1 MYKVS
6 QEVIQL
12 FNSGKKQTVDIQV
25 KPISGE
31 SFTLSSSD
39 ITNGGF
45 SVDRYSATG
54 DKIEIGSVVSAEC
67 DITLE
72 NKDGRFDNVVFEG
85 AELVIKIGIKDWDD
99 STADMHYVPLGVFI
113 VDAPPRALNTIS
125 ITSLDRMAH
134 FDRTV
139 SDADLAELFYNA
151 PTIAELLIR
160 LCNKCAVSLATT
172 PSTLLNSDYIVTE
185 KPTDENLTY
194 RQILKWICEI
204 TGTCGYMDWDGKL
217 RLEWYNNQSDI
228 TITPSIRYSSDI
240 AENDIT
246 LSGIEVDVTD
256 NEIYKTSPFTD
267 DYAIAISDNSLIS
280 NGEPVA
286 SGLSQRVG
294 LTYRP
299 FSAKIK
305 SAPYLYPMDV
315 VAFQTKVPDGDTID
329 TESDAVLTTEDGVK
343 LTTEDYSESKSVTT
357 ILTNVNYTLNGATDI
372 SAKGE
377 TQARGGYA
385 AQGSLTSQQKLII
398 KKQQKQLDK
407 TAYDLST
414 QEKATD
420 YLNNAAAMSLGL
432 FHTEVTDDTGA
443 ITYYWHDAKT
453 LEESQYIC
461 MRNAAGSFT
470 TYSGWNNG
478 SPVWGSGTDK
488 YGNALFSLLDTI
500 GIQAEWIRAESIT
513 TDKMSIGQPERG
525 TNLVLDSSF
534 EANALYYDVTLN
546 KLGEAV
552 DYEHNEYWNFA
563 KCGLG
568 DNYDPIPFAGV
579 DGHSGEAPR
588 EGAGFDNGKA
598 HIDTFIGRKSE
609 LSAVSDNA
617 FGYSTRSPFPINVT
631 THCLSFYYRIKTHKT
646 GTISSSATAT
656 GQILVK
662 LQWLNEQKQVL
673 STSICPVTYTDSNNT
688 LWQRVHTT
696 ITPPNS
702 TAYCN
707 LLIAAH
713 CDSITSTDDSSAY
726 FDLDGILFEEG
737 VTLNNWTCAPSEVSH
752 NGVLISSKGLN
763 VSDGKIKVTDIGK
776 RDVLYTDGNQ
786 ILQHNGGVTVEKY
799 NPTPDEKTGKNDVAL
814 RMSLNPIQFSDSGQR
829 GSVLGATFESY
840 DDNGSV
846 TKLGYMGIDSPYE
859 CDSQGTYEPHPE
871 DDKHRPLTFQSL
883 NGFVFGDGVVS
894 GNPIM
899 TVPTI
904 LQTGADMN
912 YITTPGYYHIENN
925 VVANS
930 IANLPELVNGTKY
943 STAGII
949 KVEQIGHT
957 GWVVQTYYPQVE
969 NTGRVFMRSASLDDT
984 SYSWGRWYQFCGGEI
999 ANPFVTAD
1007 TVMADLGT
1015 FNTVT
1020 VDEWCHVNDGIM
1032 VMSKDDKEDALLV
1045 DGNGAVRGNLQVI
1058 GTCTATAW
1066 ETLSDRDKK
1075 KDIRSV
1081 DEINAIAKINQLHFY
1096 TYSMKGNDT
1105 HIPLGIMAD
1114 EAPNEILGA
1123 DRKSINLY
1131 SYISLCAKA
1140 VQELS
1145 DEVANLKREIEKL
1158 KGDDKNG

>member
-12 FNSGKKQTVDIQV
+12 FNSGKRQTVDIQV

-45 SVDRYSATG
+45 SVDRYSVTG
-54 DKIEIGSVVSAEC
+54 DKIEIGSVVSAES

-160 LCNKCAVSLATT
+160 LCNKCAVSLSTT

-228 TITPSIRYSSDI
+228 TITPSIRYSSDV

-256 NEIYKTSPFTD
+256 NEVYQTSPFTD

-377 TQARGGYA
+377 TQASGGYA

-398 KKQQKQLDK
+398 KKQQKQIDK

-432 FHTEVTDDTGA
+432 FHTEVTDGTGA

-478 SPVWGSGTDK
+478 SPIWGSGTDK

-534 EANALYYDVTLN
+534 EANALYYDATLN
-546 KLGEAV
+546 ESGEAV
-552 DYEHNEYWNFA
+552 DYEHNAYWNFA

-568 DNYDPIPFAGV
+568 DNYDPAPFAGV

-598 HIDTFIGRKSE
+598 HIDTFLGKKSE
-609 LSAVSDNA
+609 LSAVSDSA

-631 THCLSFYYRIKTHKT
+631 THCLSFYYRIRTHKT

-662 LQWLNEQKQVL
+662 LQWLNEQKQAL
-673 STSICPVTYTDSNNT
+673 STSVYPVTYTDSNNT

-713 CDSITSTDDSSAY
+713 CDSITSTDDSIAY

-737 VTLNNWTCAPSEVSH
+737 LTLNNWTCAPSEVSR
-752 NGVLISSKGLN
+752 NGVLIDSKGLN
-763 VSDGKIKVTDIGK
+763 VSDGKIKVTDSGK

-799 NPTPDEKTGKNDVAL
+799 NPTPDEETGKKDVAL
-814 RMSLNPIQFSDSGQR
+814 RVSLNPVQFSDSGQR
-829 GSVLGATFESY
+829 GSVLGATFESF
-840 DDNGSV
+840 DENGSV
-846 TKLGYMGIDSPYE
+846 TNLGYIGINSPADNSSGGYNA
-859 CDSQGTYEPHPE
+859 HP
-871 DDKHRPLTFQSL
+871 DADKYRPITFEAP
-883 NGFVFGDGVVS
+883 NGFVFGDGKTK

-899 TVPTI
+899 TAPTI
-904 LQTGADMN
+904 LTYGENADEL
-912 YITTPGYYHIENN
+912 TVPGYYHIENN
-925 VVANS
+925 VIAGS
-930 IANLPELVNGTKY
+930 ISNLPSLNDGTKY
-943 STAGII
+943 NTAGII
-949 KVEQIGHT
+949 RVEEIGHT
-957 GWVVQTYYPQVE
+957 EWLVQTYFPQIT
-969 NTGRVFMRSASLDDT
+969 NTGRVFMRSASYDSGVYT
-984 SYSWGRWYQFCGGEI
+984 WGIWHQFCAGEDEAPI
-999 ANPFVTAD
+999 INAKQITAD
-1007 TVMADLGT
+1007 G
-1015 FNTVT
+1015 
-1020 VDEWCHVNDGIM
+1020 GYI
-1032 VMSKDDKEDALLV
+1032 S
-1045 DGNGAVRGNLQVI
+1045 GNLI
-1058 GTCTATAW
+1058 IGGTCTAAAW
-1066 ETLSDRDKK
+1066 QTTSDRDKK

>member
-6 QEVIQL
+6 QEVIKL
-12 FNSGKKQTVDIQV
+12 FNSGKKQVVDIQV

-31 SFTLSSSD
+31 PLTLSSSD

-45 SVDRYSATG
+45 SVDRYSVTG

-67 DITLE
+67 DIALD

-85 AELVIKIGIKDWDD
+85 AEIVVKIGIKDWDD

-151 PTIAELLIR
+151 PTIAELLVR
-160 LCNKCAVSLATT
+160 LCNICAVSLSTT

-228 TITPSIRYSSDI
+228 TITPSIRYSSDV

-246 LSGIEVDVTD
+246 LSGIEVVVTD
-256 NEIYKTSPFTD
+256 NEVYKTSPFTD

-280 NGEPVA
+280 NGESVA

-315 VAFQTKVPDGDTID
+315 VAFQVKVPDGDTID

-385 AQGSLTSQQKLII
+385 AQGSLTSQQKLIV
-398 KKQQKQLDK
+398 KKQQKQIDK

-461 MRNAAGSFT
+461 MRNATGSFT

-478 SPVWGSGTDK
+478 SPVWNSGTDK

-534 EANALYYDVTLN
+534 EANALYYDVTFN
-546 KLGEAV
+546 DAGEAV
-552 DYEHNEYWNFA
+552 DYEHNAYWNFA

-598 HIDTFIGRKSE
+598 HIDTFLGKKSE
-609 LSAVSDNA
+609 LSVVSDSA

-713 CDSITSTDDSSAY
+713 CDSITSTDDSIAY
-726 FDLDGILFEEG
+726 FDLDGILLEEG
-737 VTLNNWTCAPSEVSH
+737 LTLNNWTCAPSEVSR
-752 NGVLISSKGLN
+752 NGVLIDSKGLN
-763 VSDGKIKVTDIGK
+763 VSDGKIKVTDSGK

-799 NPTPDEKTGKNDVAL
+799 NPTPDEETGKKDVAL
-814 RMSLNPIQFSDSGQR
+814 RMSFNPIQFSDSGQR
-829 GSVLGATFESY
+829 GSVLGATFESF
-840 DDNGSV
+840 DENGSV
-846 TKLGYMGIDSPYE
+846 TNLGYIGINSPADNSSGGYNA
-859 CDSQGTYEPHPE
+859 HP
-871 DDKHRPLTFQSL
+871 DADKYRPITFEAP
-883 NGFVFGDGVVS
+883 NGFVFGDGKTK

-899 TVPTI
+899 TAPTI
-904 LQTGADMN
+904 LTYGENADEL
-912 YITTPGYYHIENN
+912 TVPGYYHIENN
-925 VVANS
+925 VIAGS
-930 IANLPELVNGTKY
+930 ISNLPSLNDGTKY
-943 STAGII
+943 NTAGII
-949 KVEQIGHT
+949 RVEEIGHT
-957 GWVVQTYYPQVE
+957 GWLVQTYFPQIT
-969 NTGRVFMRSASLDDT
+969 NTGRVFMRSASYDSGVYT
-984 SYSWGRWYQFCGGEI
+984 WGIWHQFCAGEDEAPI
-999 ANPFVTAD
+999 INAKQITAD
-1007 TVMADLGT
+1007 G
-1015 FNTVT
+1015 
-1020 VDEWCHVNDGIM
+1020 GYI
-1032 VMSKDDKEDALLV
+1032 S
-1045 DGNGAVRGNLQVI
+1045 GNLI
-1058 GTCTATAW
+1058 IGGTCTAAAW
-1066 ETLSDRDKK
+1066 QTTSDRDKK
-1075 KDIRSV
+1075 RDIRSV
-1081 DEINAIAKINQLHFY
+1081 DEISAIAKINQLHFY
-1096 TYSMKGNDT
+1096 TYSMKDSDT
-1105 HIPLGIMAD
+1105 RIPLGIMAD

-1131 SYISLCAKA
+1131 SYITLCAKA

>member
-6 QEVIQL
+6 QEVIKL

-45 SVDRYSATG
+45 SVDRYSVTG

-85 AELVIKIGIKDWDD
+85 AELTVKIGIKDWDD
-99 STADMHYVPLGVFI
+99 STADMYYVPLGVFV

-134 FDRTV
+134 FDRIV

-160 LCNKCAVSLATT
+160 LCDKCAISLATT
-172 PSTLLNSDYIVTE
+172 PNTLLNSDYVVTE
-185 KPTDENLTY
+185 KPTDEDLTY
-194 RQILKWICEI
+194 RQILKWICET
-204 TGTCGYMDWDGKL
+204 TGTCGYADWDGKL

-228 TITPSIRYSSDI
+228 VITPSIRYSSDV

-246 LSGIEVDVTD
+246 LSGIEIDVSD
-256 NEIYKTSPFTD
+256 SEVYRTSPFTD
-267 DYAIAISDNSLIS
+267 DYAVAITDNSLIS

-286 SGLSQRVG
+286 SGLSSRVG

-315 VAFQTKVPDGDTID
+315 VSFQTKVPNGDTID
-329 TESDAVLTTEDGVK
+329 TESGAVLMTEDGVK
-343 LTTEDYSESKSVTT
+343 LTTEDYSEGKSIIT
-357 ILTNVNYTLNGATDI
+357 ILTNVNYTLNGATNI

-377 TQARGGYA
+377 TQASSGYA
-385 AQGSLTSQQKLII
+385 SQGSLTSQQKQIV
-398 KKQQKQLDK
+398 KQQQKQIDK
-407 TAYDLST
+407 TVYDLSA

-432 FHTEVTDDTGA
+432 FHSEVTDDTGA

-453 LEESQYIC
+453 LEDSQYIC

-478 SPVWGSGTDK
+478 SPVWSSGTDK
-488 YGNALFSLLDTI
+488 YGNALFSLLDAI

-546 KLGEAV
+546 DSGEIV
-552 DYEHNEYWNFA
+552 DYEHNEYWNFV

-568 DNYDPIPFAGV
+568 NTYDPVPFAGT

-588 EGAGFDNGKA
+588 EGAGFDKGKA

-609 LSAVSDNA
+609 LSAVNGSA
-617 FGYSTRSPFPINVT
+617 FGYSTRNPFPINVT
-631 THCLSFYYRIKTHKT
+631 MHCLSFYYRIKTQKT
-646 GTISSSATAT
+646 GITPSSATAT

-662 LQWLNEQKQVL
+662 LQWLNEQKQEL
-673 STSICPVTYTDSNNT
+673 STSLHSVSFTDSNNT
-688 LWQRVHTT
+688 LWQRVHTA
-696 ITPPNS
+696 ITPPNN

-707 LLIAAH
+707 LLISAH
-713 CDSITSTDDSSAY
+713 CNSITSTDDGFAY

-737 VTLNNWTCAPSEVSH
+737 LTLNNWTCAPSEVSQ
-752 NGVLISSKGLN
+752 NGVLIDSKGLN
-763 VSDGKIKVTDIGK
+763 LSDGKIKVTDSGK

-799 NPTPDEKTGKNDVAL
+799 NPTPDEETGKNDVAL

-829 GSVLGATFESY
+829 GSVLGTTFESF
-840 DDNGSV
+840 DENGNV
-846 TKLGYMGIDSPYE
+846 TNLGYIGVNS
-859 CDSQGTYEPHPE
+859 PE
-871 DDKHRPLTFQSL
+871 DKSSGGYNAHPDADKHRPITFEAT
-883 NGFVFGDGVVS
+883 NGFVFGDGKTK

-899 TVPTI
+899 TAPTI
-904 LQTGADMN
+904 LTHGENAN
-912 YITTPGYYHIENN
+912 ELTVPGYYHIENN
-925 VVANS
+925 VIADS
-930 IANLPELVNGTKY
+930 ISNLPSLNDGTKY

-949 KVEQIGHT
+949 RVEEIGHT
-957 GWVVQTYYPQVE
+957 KWLVQTYFPQIA
-969 NTGRVFMRSASLDDT
+969 NTGRVFMRSASYDGGVYT
-984 SYSWGRWYQFCGGEI
+984 WGIWHQFCAGEDEAPIINANQITAEGGYI
-999 ANPFVTAD
+999 SG
-1007 TVMADLGT
+1007 DLIIG
-1015 FNTVT
+1015 
-1020 VDEWCHVNDGIM
+1020 
-1032 VMSKDDKEDALLV
+1032 
-1045 DGNGAVRGNLQVI
+1045 
-1058 GTCTATAW
+1058 GTCMAAAW
-1066 ETLSDRDKK
+1066 QTTSDRDKK
-1075 KDIRSV
+1075 RDIRSV
-1081 DEINAIAKINQLHFY
+1081 DDISAVDKVRQLHFY
-1096 TYSMKGNDT
+1096 TYSMRDNDT

-1114 EAPNEILGA
+1114 EAPNEILGT
-1123 DRKSINLY
+1123 DGKSINLY

-1145 DEVANLKREIEKL
+1145 DEVASLKREIEKL

>member
-6 QEVIQL
+6 QEVIKL
-12 FNSGKKQTVDIQV
+12 FNSGKKQVVDIQV

-31 SFTLSSSD
+31 PLTLSSSD

-45 SVDRYSATG
+45 SVDRYSVTG

-67 DITLE
+67 DIALD

-85 AELVIKIGIKDWDD
+85 AELVVKIGIKDWDD

-151 PTIAELLIR
+151 PTIAELLVR
-160 LCNKCAVSLATT
+160 LCNKCAVSLSTT

-228 TITPSIRYSSDI
+228 TITPSIRYSSDV

-256 NEIYKTSPFTD
+256 NEAYKTSPFTD

-280 NGEPVA
+280 NGESVA

-398 KKQQKQLDK
+398 KKQQKQIDK
-407 TAYDLST
+407 TVYDLSA

-443 ITYYWHDAKT
+443 ITYYWHDAST

-478 SPVWGSGTDK
+478 SPVWSSGTDK

-673 STSICPVTYTDSNNT
+673 STSLYPVSFTDSNNT

-713 CDSITSTDDSSAY
+713 CDSITSTDDSIAY
-726 FDLDGILFEEG
+726 FDLDGILLEEG
-737 VTLNNWTCAPSEVSH
+737 LTLNNWTCAPSEVSR
-752 NGVLISSKGLN
+752 NGVLIDSKGLN
-763 VSDGKIKVTDIGK
+763 VSDGKIKVTDSGK

-799 NPTPDEKTGKNDVAL
+799 NPTPDEETGKKDVAL
-814 RMSLNPIQFSDSGQR
+814 RMSFNPIQFSDSGQR
-829 GSVLGATFESY
+829 GSVLGATFESF
-840 DDNGSV
+840 DENGSV
-846 TKLGYMGIDSPYE
+846 TNLGYIGINSPADNSSGGYNA
-859 CDSQGTYEPHPE
+859 HP
-871 DDKHRPLTFQSL
+871 DADKYRPITFEAP
-883 NGFVFGDGVVS
+883 NGFVFGDGKTK

-899 TVPTI
+899 TAPTI
-904 LQTGADMN
+904 LTYGENADEL
-912 YITTPGYYHIENN
+912 TVPGYYHIENN
-925 VVANS
+925 VIAGS
-930 IANLPELVNGTKY
+930 ISNLPSLNDGTKY
-943 STAGII
+943 NTAGII
-949 KVEQIGHT
+949 RVEEIGHT
-957 GWVVQTYYPQVE
+957 GWLVQTYFPQIT
-969 NTGRVFMRSASLDDT
+969 NTGRVFMRSASYDSGVYT
-984 SYSWGRWYQFCGGEI
+984 WGIWHQFCAGEDEAPI
-999 ANPFVTAD
+999 INAKQITAD
-1007 TVMADLGT
+1007 G
-1015 FNTVT
+1015 
-1020 VDEWCHVNDGIM
+1020 GYI
-1032 VMSKDDKEDALLV
+1032 S
-1045 DGNGAVRGNLQVI
+1045 GNLI
-1058 GTCTATAW
+1058 IGGTCTAAAW
-1066 ETLSDRDKK
+1066 QTTSDRDKK
-1075 KDIRSV
+1075 RDIRSV
-1081 DEINAIAKINQLHFY
+1081 DEISAIAKINQLHFY
-1096 TYSMKGNDT
+1096 TYSMKDSDT
-1105 HIPLGIMAD
+1105 RIPLGIMAD

-1131 SYISLCAKA
+1131 SYITLCAKA

>member
-85 AELVIKIGIKDWDD
+85 AELVVKIGIKDWDD

-125 ITSLDRMAH
+125 ITSLDRMAR
-134 FDRTV
+134 FDRTI

-151 PTIAELLIR
+151 PTIAELLVR
-160 LCNKCAVSLATT
+160 LCNICAVSLSTT

-228 TITPSIRYSSDI
+228 TITPSIRYSSDV

-256 NEIYKTSPFTD
+256 NEVYQTSPFTD

-280 NGEPVA
+280 NGESVA

-534 EANALYYDVTLN
+534 EANALYYDVTFN
-546 KLGEAV
+546 ESGEAV
-552 DYEHNEYWNFA
+552 DYEHNAYWNFA
-563 KCGLG
+563 TCGLG
-568 DNYDPIPFAGV
+568 DNYDPAPFAGV

-598 HIDTFIGRKSE
+598 HIDTFLGKKSE
-609 LSAVSDNA
+609 LSAVSDSA

-673 STSICPVTYTDSNNT
+673 STSLFPVTYTDSNNT

-713 CDSITSTDDSSAY
+713 CDSITSTDDSIAY

-737 VTLNNWTCAPSEVSH
+737 LTLNNWTCAPSEVSH

-799 NPTPDEKTGKNDVAL
+799 NPTPDEETGKKDVAL
-814 RMSLNPIQFSDSGQR
+814 RMSFNPIQFSDSGQS
-829 GSVLGATFESY
+829 GSVLGATFESF
-840 DDNGSV
+840 DENGSV
-846 TKLGYMGIDSPYE
+846 TNLGYIGINSPTDNSSGGYNA
-859 CDSQGTYEPHPE
+859 HP
-871 DDKHRPLTFQSL
+871 DADKYRPITFESP
-883 NGFVFGDGVVS
+883 NGFVFGDGRTK

-899 TVPTI
+899 TAPTI
-904 LQTGADMN
+904 LTYGENADEL
-912 YITTPGYYHIENN
+912 IVPGYYHIENN
-925 VVANS
+925 VIAGS
-930 IANLPELVNGTKY
+930 ISNLPSLNDGTKY
-943 STAGII
+943 NTAGII
-949 KVEQIGHT
+949 RVEEIGHT
-957 GWVVQTYYPQVE
+957 KWLVQTYFPQIA
-969 NTGRVFMRSASLDDT
+969 NTGRVFMRSASYDGSSRVYT
-984 SYSWGRWYQFCGGEI
+984 WGKWHQFCAGEDEAPIINAKQILADGGYI
-999 ANPFVTAD
+999 
-1007 TVMADLGT
+1007 
-1015 FNTVT
+1015 
-1020 VDEWCHVNDGIM
+1020 
-1032 VMSKDDKEDALLV
+1032 S
-1045 DGNGAVRGNLQVI
+1045 GNLI
-1058 GTCTATAW
+1058 IGGTCMAAAW
-1066 ETLSDRDKK
+1066 ETTSDRSKK

-1081 DEINAIAKINQLHFY
+1081 DDVIAVDKINQLNFY
-1096 TYSMKGNDT
+1096 SYSMKGNNT
-1105 HIPLGIMAD
+1105 PIPLGIMAD

-1123 DRKSINLY
+1123 DGKSINLY

-1145 DEVANLKREIEKL
+1145 DEIASLKREIEKL
-1158 KGDDKNG
+1158 KAKGDDKNG

>member
-6 QEVIQL
+6 QEVIKL

-45 SVDRYSATG
+45 SVDRYSVTG

-85 AELVIKIGIKDWDD
+85 AELTVKIGIKDWDD
-99 STADMHYVPLGVFI
+99 STADMYYVPLGVFV

-134 FDRTV
+134 FDRIV

-160 LCNKCAVSLATT
+160 LCDKCAISLATT
-172 PSTLLNSDYIVTE
+172 PNTLLNSDYVVTE
-185 KPTDENLTY
+185 KPTDEDLTY

-204 TGTCGYMDWDGKL
+204 TGTCGYADWDGKL

-228 TITPSIRYSSDI
+228 VITPSIRYSSDV

-246 LSGIEVDVTD
+246 LSGIEIDVSD
-256 NEIYKTSPFTD
+256 SEVYRTSPFTD
-267 DYAIAISDNSLIS
+267 DYAVAITDNSLIS

-286 SGLSQRVG
+286 SGLSSRVG

-315 VAFQTKVPDGDTID
+315 VSFQTKVPNGDTID
-329 TESDAVLTTEDGVK
+329 TESGAVLMTEDGVK
-343 LTTEDYSESKSVTT
+343 LTTEDYSEGKSIIT
-357 ILTNVNYTLNGATDI
+357 ILTNVNYTLNGATNI

-377 TQARGGYA
+377 TQASSGYA
-385 AQGSLTSQQKLII
+385 SQGSLTSQQKQIV
-398 KKQQKQLDK
+398 KQQQKQIDK
-407 TAYDLST
+407 TVYDLSA

-432 FHTEVTDDTGA
+432 FHSEVTDDTGA
-443 ITYYWHDAKT
+443 VTYYWHDAKT
-453 LEESQYIC
+453 LEDSQYIC

-478 SPVWGSGTDK
+478 SPVWSSGTDK

-500 GIQAEWIRAESIT
+500 GIQAEWIKTESIT

-546 KLGEAV
+546 DSGEIV
-552 DYEHNEYWNFA
+552 DYEHNEYWNFV

-568 DNYDPIPFAGV
+568 NTYDPVPFAGT

-609 LSAVSDNA
+609 LSAVSTSA

-631 THCLSFYYRIKTHKT
+631 THCLSFYYRIKTQKT
-646 GTISSSATAT
+646 GITPSSATAT
-656 GQILVK
+656 GRILVK
-662 LQWLNEQKQVL
+662 LQWLNEQKQEL
-673 STSICPVTYTDSNNT
+673 STSLYPISFTDSNNT

-696 ITPPNS
+696 ITPPDN

-726 FDLDGILFEEG
+726 FDLDGILLEEG
-737 VTLNNWTCAPSEVSH
+737 LTLNNWTCAPSEVSQ
-752 NGVLISSKGLN
+752 NGVLIDSKGLN
-763 VSDGKIKVTDIGK
+763 VSEGKIKVTDSGK

-799 NPTPDEKTGKNDVAL
+799 NPTPDEETGKNDVAL

-829 GSVLGATFESY
+829 GSVLGATFESF
-840 DDNGSV
+840 DENGSV
-846 TKLGYMGIDSPYE
+846 TNLGYIGINSPA
-859 CDSQGTYEPHPE
+859 DNSSGGFNAHP
-871 DDKHRPLTFQSL
+871 DADKYRPITFEAP
-883 NGFVFGDGVVS
+883 NGFVFGDGS
-894 GNPIM
+894 TKGNPIM
-899 TVPTI
+899 TAPTI
-904 LQTGADMN
+904 LTNGEDVN
-912 YITTPGYYHIENN
+912 ELIVPGYYHIENN
-925 VVANS
+925 VIADS
-930 IANLPELVNGTKY
+930 ISNLPSLNDGTKY

-949 KVEQIGHT
+949 RVEEIGHT
-957 GWVVQTYYPQVE
+957 KWLVQTYFPQIA
-969 NTGRVFMRSASLDDT
+969 NTGRVFMRSASYDGGVYT
-984 SYSWGRWYQFCGGEI
+984 WGIWHQFCAGEDEAPI
-999 ANPFVTAD
+999 INANQITAD
-1007 TVMADLGT
+1007 G
-1015 FNTVT
+1015 
-1020 VDEWCHVNDGIM
+1020 GYI
-1032 VMSKDDKEDALLV
+1032 S
-1045 DGNGAVRGNLQVI
+1045 GNLI
-1058 GTCTATAW
+1058 IGGTCTAAAW
-1066 ETLSDRDKK
+1066 QTTSDRDKK
-1075 KDIRSV
+1075 EDIRSA
-1081 DEINAIAKINQLHFY
+1081 DEISAVAKINRLHFY
-1096 TYSMKGNDT
+1096 TYSMKDSDT

-1123 DRKSINLY
+1123 DGKSINLY

>member
-113 VDAPPRALNTIS
+113 VDAPPRALNTVS

-151 PTIAELLIR
+151 PTIAELLVR

-228 TITPSIRYSSDI
+228 TITPSIRYSSDV

-256 NEIYKTSPFTD
+256 SEVYKTSPFTD

-385 AQGSLTSQQKLII
+385 AQGSLTSQQKLIV
-398 KKQQKQLDK
+398 KKQQKQIDK

-461 MRNAAGSFT
+461 MRNASGSFT

-478 SPVWGSGTDK
+478 SPVWDSGTDK

-534 EANALYYDVTLN
+534 EANALYYDATFN
-546 KLGEAV
+546 ESGEAV
-552 DYEHNEYWNFA
+552 DYEHNAYWNFA

-568 DNYDPIPFAGV
+568 DNYDPAPFAGV

-598 HIDTFIGRKSE
+598 HIDTFLGRKSE
-609 LSAVSDNA
+609 LSAVSDSA

-673 STSICPVTYTDSNNT
+673 STSLFPVTYTDSNNT

-713 CDSITSTDDSSAY
+713 CGSITSTDDSSAY
-726 FDLDGILFEEG
+726 FDLDGILLEEG
-737 VTLNNWTCAPSEVSH
+737 LTLNNWTCAPSEVSR
-752 NGVLISSKGLN
+752 NGVLIDSKGLN
-763 VSDGKIKVTDIGK
+763 VSDGKIKLTDSGK

-786 ILQHNGGVTVEKY
+786 ILQHNGGVTIEKY
-799 NPTPDEKTGKNDVAL
+799 NPTPDEETGKKDVAL
-814 RMSLNPIQFSDSGQR
+814 RMSFNPIQFSDSGQR
-829 GSVLGATFESY
+829 GSVLGATFESF
-840 DDNGSV
+840 DENGNV
-846 TKLGYMGIDSPYE
+846 TNLGYIGINSPTDNSSGSYNA
-859 CDSQGTYEPHPE
+859 HP
-871 DDKHRPLTFQSL
+871 DADKYRPITFEAP
-883 NGFVFGDGVVS
+883 NGFVFGDGRTK

-899 TVPTI
+899 TAPTI
-904 LQTGADMN
+904 LTYGENADEL
-912 YITTPGYYHIENN
+912 IVPGYYHIENN
-925 VVANS
+925 VIAGS
-930 IANLPELVNGTKY
+930 ISNLPSLNDGTKY
-943 STAGII
+943 NTAGII
-949 KVEQIGHT
+949 RVEEIGHT
-957 GWVVQTYYPQVE
+957 EWLVQTYFPQIT
-969 NTGRVFMRSASLDDT
+969 NTGRVFMRSASYDSGVYT
-984 SYSWGRWYQFCGGEI
+984 WGIWHQFCAGEDEAPI
-999 ANPFVTAD
+999 INAKQITAD
-1007 TVMADLGT
+1007 G
-1015 FNTVT
+1015 
-1020 VDEWCHVNDGIM
+1020 GYI
-1032 VMSKDDKEDALLV
+1032 S
-1045 DGNGAVRGNLQVI
+1045 GNLI
-1058 GTCTATAW
+1058 IGGTCTAAAW
-1066 ETLSDRDKK
+1066 QTTSDRNKK

-1081 DEINAIAKINQLHFY
+1081 DEISAIAKINRLHFY
-1096 TYSMKGNDT
+1096 TYSMKDNDT

-1123 DRKSINLY
+1123 DGKSINLY

>member
-6 QEVIQL
+6 QEVIKL

-25 KPISGE
+25 KPVSGE

-45 SVDRYSATG
+45 SVDRYSVTG

-85 AELVIKIGIKDWDD
+85 AELTVKIGIKDWDD

-113 VDAPPRALNTIS
+113 VDAPPRALNTIA

-151 PTIAELLIR
+151 PTIAELLVR

-172 PSTLLNSDYIVTE
+172 PSTLLNSDYVVTE

-228 TITPSIRYSSDI
+228 AITPSIRYSSDI

-246 LSGIEVDVTD
+246 LSGIEIDVSDSEVYRT
-256 NEIYKTSPFTD
+256 TPFTD

-280 NGEPVA
+280 NGEPIA
-286 SGLSQRVG
+286 SGLSARVG

-315 VAFQTKVPDGDTID
+315 VSFQTKVPDGDTID
-329 TESDAVLTTEDGVK
+329 TESDVVLTTEDGVK

-377 TQARGGYA
+377 TQASGGYA
-385 AQGSLTSQQKLII
+385 AQGSLTSQQKQII
-398 KKQQKQLDK
+398 KKQQKQIDK
-407 TAYDLST
+407 TVYDLSA

-432 FHTEVTDDTGA
+432 FHSEVTDDTGA
-443 ITYYWHDAKT
+443 VTYYWHDAKT
-453 LEESQYIC
+453 LEGSQYIC

-478 SPVWGSGTDK
+478 SPVWSSGTDK
-488 YGNALFSLLDTI
+488 YGNALFSLLDII
-500 GIQAEWIRAESIT
+500 GIQAEWIKAESIT

-552 DYEHNEYWNFA
+552 DYEHNEYWNYA

-568 DNYDPIPFAGV
+568 DNYDPAPFAGV

-609 LSAVSDNA
+609 LSAVSDSA

-673 STSICPVTYTDSNNT
+673 STSLFPVTYTDSNNT

-737 VTLNNWTCAPSEVSH
+737 LTLNNWTCAPSEVSH

-786 ILQHNGGVTVEKY
+786 ILQHNGGVTIEKY
-799 NPTPDEKTGKNDVAL
+799 NPTPDEETGKNDVAL
-814 RMSLNPIQFSDSGQR
+814 RMSFNPIQFSDSGQR
-829 GSVLGATFESY
+829 GSVLGVTIESFDENGDITDLGYIGVNSPEDKSSGGYNAHPEADKYRPITFEA
-840 DDNGSV
+840 
-846 TKLGYMGIDSPYE
+846 P
-859 CDSQGTYEPHPE
+859 
-871 DDKHRPLTFQSL
+871 
-883 NGFVFGDGVVS
+883 NGFVFGDGKTK

-899 TVPTI
+899 TAPTI
-904 LQTGADMN
+904 LTDGEDAN
-912 YITTPGYYHIENN
+912 ELVVPGYYHIENN
-925 VVANS
+925 VIADS
-930 IANLPELVNGTKY
+930 ISNLPSLNDGTKY

-949 KVEQIGHT
+949 RVEEIGHT
-957 GWVVQTYYPQVE
+957 RWLVQTYFPQIA
-969 NTGRVFMRSASLDDT
+969 NTGRVFMRSASYDGSSRVYT
-984 SYSWGRWYQFCGGEI
+984 WGKWHQFCAGEDEAPIINVRQILADGGY
-999 ANPFVTAD
+999 
-1007 TVMADLGT
+1007 MSGDLIIG
-1015 FNTVT
+1015 
-1020 VDEWCHVNDGIM
+1020 
-1032 VMSKDDKEDALLV
+1032 
-1045 DGNGAVRGNLQVI
+1045 
-1058 GTCTATAW
+1058 GTCTAAAW
-1066 ETLSDRDKK
+1066 QTTSDRDKK
-1075 KDIRSV
+1075 RDIRSV
-1081 DEINAIAKINQLHFY
+1081 DSINAVDKINQLHFY
-1096 TYSMKGNDT
+1096 TYSMKDNDT

-1145 DEVANLKREIEKL
+1145 DEIASLKREIEKL
-1158 KGDDKNG
+1158 KAKGDDKNG

>member
-45 SVDRYSATG
+45 SVDRYSVTG
-54 DKIEIGSVVSAEC
+54 DKLEIGSVVSAEC
-67 DITLE
+67 DITLD

-85 AELVIKIGIKDWDD
+85 AELVVKIGIKDWDD

-125 ITSLDRMAH
+125 ITSLDRMAS

-204 TGTCGYMDWDGKL
+204 TGTCGYMDWDGKF

-228 TITPSIRYSSDI
+228 TITPSIRYSSDV

-256 NEIYKTSPFTD
+256 NEVYQTSPFTD

-280 NGEPVA
+280 NGESVA

-299 FSAKIK
+299 FAAKIK

-343 LTTEDYSESKSVTT
+343 LTTEDYSESKRVTT

-398 KKQQKQLDK
+398 KKQQKQIDK

-432 FHTEVTDDTGA
+432 FHTEVTDGTGA

-478 SPVWGSGTDK
+478 SPIWGSGTDK

-534 EANALYYDVTLN
+534 EANALYYDATLN
-546 KLGEAV
+546 ESGEAV

-568 DNYDPIPFAGV
+568 DNYDPVPFAGV

-673 STSICPVTYTDSNNT
+673 STSVYPVTYTDSNNT

-737 VTLNNWTCAPSEVSH
+737 LTLNNWTCAPSEVSH

-799 NPTPDEKTGKNDVAL
+799 NPTPDEETGKKDVAL
-814 RMSLNPIQFSDSGQR
+814 RMSFNPVQFSDSGQR
-829 GSVLGATFESY
+829 GSVLGATFESF
-840 DDNGSV
+840 DENGSV
-846 TKLGYMGIDSPYE
+846 TNLGYIGINSPADNSSGGYNA
-859 CDSQGTYEPHPE
+859 HP
-871 DDKHRPLTFQSL
+871 DADKYRPITFEAP
-883 NGFVFGDGVVS
+883 NGFVFGDGKTK

-899 TVPTI
+899 TAPTI
-904 LQTGADMN
+904 LTYGENADEL
-912 YITTPGYYHIENN
+912 TVPGYYHIENN
-925 VVANS
+925 VIAGS
-930 IANLPELVNGTKY
+930 ISNLPSLNDGTKY
-943 STAGII
+943 NTAGII
-949 KVEQIGHT
+949 RVEEIGHT
-957 GWVVQTYYPQVE
+957 EWLVQTYFPQIT
-969 NTGRVFMRSASLDDT
+969 NTGRVFMRSASYDSGVYT
-984 SYSWGRWYQFCGGEI
+984 WGIWHQFCAGEDEAPI
-999 ANPFVTAD
+999 INAKQITAD
-1007 TVMADLGT
+1007 G
-1015 FNTVT
+1015 
-1020 VDEWCHVNDGIM
+1020 GYI
-1032 VMSKDDKEDALLV
+1032 S
-1045 DGNGAVRGNLQVI
+1045 GNLI
-1058 GTCTATAW
+1058 IGGTCTAAAW
-1066 ETLSDRDKK
+1066 QTTSDRDKK

-1081 DEINAIAKINQLHFY
+1081 DEISAIAKITQLHFY
-1096 TYSMKGNDT
+1096 SYSMKDNDT

-1123 DRKSINLY
+1123 DGKSINLY

>member
-12 FNSGKKQTVDIQV
+12 FNSGKRQTVDIQV

-45 SVDRYSATG
+45 SVDRYSVTG
-54 DKIEIGSVVSAEC
+54 DKIEIGSVVSAES

-125 ITSLDRMAH
+125 ITSLDRMAR

-151 PTIAELLIR
+151 PTIAELLVR

-228 TITPSIRYSSDI
+228 TITPSIRYSSDV

-256 NEIYKTSPFTD
+256 NEVYQTSPFTD

-377 TQARGGYA
+377 TQASGGYA

-398 KKQQKQLDK
+398 KKQQKQIDK

-432 FHTEVTDDTGA
+432 FHTEVTDGTGA

-478 SPVWGSGTDK
+478 SPIWGSGTDK

-534 EANALYYDVTLN
+534 EANALYYDVTFN
-546 KLGEAV
+546 DAGEAV
-552 DYEHNEYWNFA
+552 DYEHNAYWNFA

-568 DNYDPIPFAGV
+568 DNYDPVPFAGV

-609 LSAVSDNA
+609 LSAVSDSA

-631 THCLSFYYRIKTHKT
+631 THCLSFYYRIKTYKT
-646 GTISSSATAT
+646 GITPSSATAT

-662 LQWLNEQKQVL
+662 LQWLNEQKQEL
-673 STSICPVTYTDSNNT
+673 STSLYPVSFTDSNNT

-696 ITPPNS
+696 ITPPNN

-713 CDSITSTDDSSAY
+713 CGSITSTDDSSAY
-726 FDLDGILFEEG
+726 FDLDGILLEEG
-737 VTLNNWTCAPSEVSH
+737 LTLNNWTCAPSEVSR
-752 NGVLISSKGLN
+752 NGVLIDSKGLN
-763 VSDGKIKVTDIGK
+763 VSDGKIKLTDSGK

-786 ILQHNGGVTVEKY
+786 ILQYNGGVTVEKY
-799 NPTPDEKTGKNDVAL
+799 NPTPDEETGKKDVAL
-814 RMSLNPIQFSDSGQR
+814 RVSLNPVQFSDSGQR
-829 GSVLGATFESY
+829 GSVLGATFESF
-840 DDNGSV
+840 DENGSV
-846 TKLGYMGIDSPYE
+846 TNLGYIGINSPADNSSGGYNA
-859 CDSQGTYEPHPE
+859 HP
-871 DDKHRPLTFQSL
+871 DADKYRPITFEAP
-883 NGFVFGDGVVS
+883 NGFVFGDGKTK

-899 TVPTI
+899 TAPTI
-904 LQTGADMN
+904 LTYGENADEL
-912 YITTPGYYHIENN
+912 TVPGYYHIENN
-925 VVANS
+925 VIAGS
-930 IANLPELVNGTKY
+930 ISNLPSLNDGTKY
-943 STAGII
+943 NTAGII
-949 KVEQIGHT
+949 RVEEIGHT
-957 GWVVQTYYPQVE
+957 EWLVQTYFPQIT
-969 NTGRVFMRSASLDDT
+969 NTGRVFMRSASYDSGVYT
-984 SYSWGRWYQFCGGEI
+984 WGIWHQFCAGEDEAPI
-999 ANPFVTAD
+999 INAKQITAD
-1007 TVMADLGT
+1007 G
-1015 FNTVT
+1015 
-1020 VDEWCHVNDGIM
+1020 GYI
-1032 VMSKDDKEDALLV
+1032 S
-1045 DGNGAVRGNLQVI
+1045 GNLI
-1058 GTCTATAW
+1058 IGGTCTAAAW
-1066 ETLSDRDKK
+1066 QTTSDRDKK

>member
-6 QEVIQL
+6 QEVIKL

-45 SVDRYSATG
+45 SVDRYSVTG

-85 AELVIKIGIKDWDD
+85 AELTVKIGIKDWDD
-99 STADMHYVPLGVFI
+99 STADMYYVPLGVFV

-134 FDRTV
+134 FDRIV

-160 LCNKCAVSLATT
+160 LCDKCAISLATT
-172 PSTLLNSDYIVTE
+172 PNTLLNSDYVVTE
-185 KPTDENLTY
+185 KPTDEDLTY

-204 TGTCGYMDWDGKL
+204 TGTCGYADWDGKL

-228 TITPSIRYSSDI
+228 VITPSIRYSSDV

-246 LSGIEVDVTD
+246 LSGIEIDVSD
-256 NEIYKTSPFTD
+256 SEVYRTSPFTD
-267 DYAIAISDNSLIS
+267 DYAVAITDNSLIS

-286 SGLSQRVG
+286 SGLSSRVG

-315 VAFQTKVPDGDTID
+315 VSFQTKVPNGDTID
-329 TESDAVLTTEDGVK
+329 TESGAVLMTEDGVK
-343 LTTEDYSESKSVTT
+343 LTTEDYSEGKSITT

-377 TQARGGYA
+377 TQASSGYA
-385 AQGSLTSQQKLII
+385 SQGSLTSQQKRIV
-398 KKQQKQLDK
+398 KQQQKQIDK
-407 TAYDLST
+407 TIYDLSA

-432 FHTEVTDDTGA
+432 FHSEVTDDTGA

-453 LEESQYIC
+453 LEDSQYIC

-478 SPVWGSGTDK
+478 SPVWSSGTDK
-488 YGNALFSLLDTI
+488 YGNALFSLLDAI

-546 KLGEAV
+546 DSGEIV
-552 DYEHNEYWNFA
+552 EYEHNEYWNFV

-568 DNYDPIPFAGV
+568 NTYDPVPFAGT

-588 EGAGFDNGKA
+588 EGAGFDKGKA

-609 LSAVSDNA
+609 LSAVNGSA
-617 FGYSTRSPFPINVT
+617 FGYSTRNPFPINVT
-631 THCLSFYYRIKTHKT
+631 THCLSFYYRIKTQKT
-646 GTISSSATAT
+646 GITPSSATAT

-662 LQWLNEQKQVL
+662 LQWLNEQKQEL
-673 STSICPVTYTDSNNT
+673 STSLHSVSFTDSNNT
-688 LWQRVHTT
+688 LWQRVHTA
-696 ITPPNS
+696 ITPPNN

-707 LLIAAH
+707 LLISAH

-726 FDLDGILFEEG
+726 FDLDGILLEEG
-737 VTLNNWTCAPSEVSH
+737 LTLNNWTCAPSEVSQ
-752 NGVLISSKGLN
+752 NGVLIDSKGLN
-763 VSDGKIKVTDIGK
+763 VSEGKIKVTDSGK

-799 NPTPDEKTGKNDVAL
+799 NPTPDEETGKNDVAL

-829 GSVLGATFESY
+829 GSVLGTTFESF
-840 DDNGSV
+840 DENGSV
-846 TKLGYMGIDSPYE
+846 TNLGYIGVNS
-859 CDSQGTYEPHPE
+859 PE
-871 DDKHRPLTFQSL
+871 DNSSGGYNAHPDADKYRPITFEAP
-883 NGFVFGDGVVS
+883 NGFVFGDGS
-894 GNPIM
+894 TKGNPIM
-899 TVPTI
+899 TAPTI
-904 LQTGADMN
+904 LTNGEDVN
-912 YITTPGYYHIENN
+912 ELIVPGYYHIENN
-925 VVANS
+925 VIADS
-930 IANLPELVNGTKY
+930 ISNLPSLNDGTKY

-949 KVEQIGHT
+949 RVEEIGHT
-957 GWVVQTYYPQVE
+957 KWLVQTYFPQVA
-969 NTGRVFMRSASLDDT
+969 NTGRVFTRSASYDGT
-984 SYSWGRWYQFCGGEI
+984 VHTWGKWHQFCAGEDEAPI
-999 ANPFVTAD
+999 INANQITAD
-1007 TVMADLGT
+1007 G
-1015 FNTVT
+1015 
-1020 VDEWCHVNDGIM
+1020 GYI
-1032 VMSKDDKEDALLV
+1032 S
-1045 DGNGAVRGNLQVI
+1045 GNLI
-1058 GTCTATAW
+1058 IDGTCMAAEWQTT
-1066 ETLSDRDKK
+1066 SDRDKK
-1075 KDIRSV
+1075 RDIRSV
-1081 DEINAIAKINQLHFY
+1081 DDISAVDKVRQLHFY
-1096 TYSMKGNDT
+1096 TYSMRDNDT

-1123 DRKSINLY
+1123 DGKSINLY

-1145 DEVANLKREIEKL
+1145 DEVASLKREIEKL

>member
-6 QEVIQL
+6 QEVIKL

-45 SVDRYSATG
+45 SVDRYSVTG

-85 AELVIKIGIKDWDD
+85 AELTVKIGIKDWDD
-99 STADMHYVPLGVFI
+99 STADMYYVPLGVFV

-134 FDRTV
+134 FDRIV

-160 LCNKCAVSLATT
+160 LCDKCAISLATT
-172 PSTLLNSDYIVTE
+172 PNTLLNSDYVVTE
-185 KPTDENLTY
+185 KPTDEDLTY

-204 TGTCGYMDWDGKL
+204 TGTCGYADWDGKL

-228 TITPSIRYSSDI
+228 VITPSIRYSSDV

-246 LSGIEVDVTD
+246 LSGIEIDVSD
-256 NEIYKTSPFTD
+256 SEVYRTSPFTD
-267 DYAIAISDNSLIS
+267 DYAVAITDNTLIS

-286 SGLSQRVG
+286 SGLSSRVG

-315 VAFQTKVPDGDTID
+315 VSFQTKVPNGDTID
-329 TESDAVLTTEDGVK
+329 TESGAVLMTEDGVK
-343 LTTEDYSESKSVTT
+343 LTTEDYSEGKSITT

-377 TQARGGYA
+377 TQASSGYA
-385 AQGSLTSQQKLII
+385 SQGSLTSQQKRIV
-398 KKQQKQLDK
+398 KQQQKQIDK
-407 TAYDLST
+407 TIYDLSA

-432 FHTEVTDDTGA
+432 FHSEVTDDTGA

-453 LEESQYIC
+453 LEDSQYIC

-478 SPVWGSGTDK
+478 SPVWSSGTDK
-488 YGNALFSLLDTI
+488 YGNALFSLLDAI

-546 KLGEAV
+546 DSGEIV
-552 DYEHNEYWNFA
+552 EYEHNEYWNFV

-568 DNYDPIPFAGV
+568 NTYDPVPFAGT

-588 EGAGFDNGKA
+588 EGAGFDKGKA

-609 LSAVSDNA
+609 LSAVNGSA
-617 FGYSTRSPFPINVT
+617 FGYSTRNPFPINVT
-631 THCLSFYYRIKTHKT
+631 THCLSFYYRIKTQKT
-646 GTISSSATAT
+646 GITPSSATAT

-662 LQWLNEQKQVL
+662 LQWLNEQKQEL
-673 STSICPVTYTDSNNT
+673 STSLYPISFTDSNNT

-696 ITPPNS
+696 ITPPDN

-707 LLIAAH
+707 LLISAH

-737 VTLNNWTCAPSEVSH
+737 LTLNNWACAPSEVSQ
-752 NGVLISSKGLN
+752 NGVLIDSKGLN
-763 VSDGKIKVTDIGK
+763 LSDGKIKVTDSGK

-799 NPTPDEKTGKNDVAL
+799 NPTPDEETGKNDVAL

-829 GSVLGATFESY
+829 GSVLGTTFESF
-840 DDNGSV
+840 DENGNV
-846 TKLGYMGIDSPYE
+846 TNLGYIGVNS
-859 CDSQGTYEPHPE
+859 PE
-871 DDKHRPLTFQSL
+871 DNSSGGYNAHPDADKYRPITFEAP
-883 NGFVFGDGVVS
+883 NGFVFGDGS
-894 GNPIM
+894 TKGNPIM
-899 TVPTI
+899 TAPTI
-904 LQTGADMN
+904 LTNGEDVN
-912 YITTPGYYHIENN
+912 ELIVPGYYHIENN
-925 VVANS
+925 VIADS
-930 IANLPELVNGTKY
+930 ISNLPSLNDGTKY

-949 KVEQIGHT
+949 RVEEIGHT
-957 GWVVQTYYPQVE
+957 KWLVQTYFPQVA
-969 NTGRVFMRSASLDDT
+969 NTGRVFTRSASYDGT
-984 SYSWGRWYQFCGGEI
+984 VHTWGKWHQFCAGEDEAPI
-999 ANPFVTAD
+999 INANQITAD
-1007 TVMADLGT
+1007 G
-1015 FNTVT
+1015 
-1020 VDEWCHVNDGIM
+1020 GYI
-1032 VMSKDDKEDALLV
+1032 S
-1045 DGNGAVRGNLQVI
+1045 GNLI
-1058 GTCTATAW
+1058 IDGTCMAAEWQTT
-1066 ETLSDRDKK
+1066 SDRDKK
-1075 KDIRSV
+1075 RDIRSV
-1081 DEINAIAKINQLHFY
+1081 DDISAVDKVRQLHFY
-1096 TYSMKGNDT
+1096 TYSMRDNDT

-1114 EAPNEILGA
+1114 EAPNEILGT
-1123 DRKSINLY
+1123 DGKSINLY

-1145 DEVANLKREIEKL
+1145 DEVASLKREIEKL

>member
-6 QEVIQL
+6 QEVIKL

-45 SVDRYSATG
+45 SVDRYSVTG

-85 AELVIKIGIKDWDD
+85 AELTVKIGIKDWDD
-99 STADMHYVPLGVFI
+99 STADMYYVPLGVFV

-134 FDRTV
+134 FDRIV

-160 LCNKCAVSLATT
+160 LCDKCAISLATT
-172 PSTLLNSDYIVTE
+172 PNTLLNSDYVVTE
-185 KPTDENLTY
+185 KPTDEDLTY

-204 TGTCGYMDWDGKL
+204 TGTCGYADWDGKL

-228 TITPSIRYSSDI
+228 VITPSIRYSSDV

-246 LSGIEVDVTD
+246 LSGIEIDVSD
-256 NEIYKTSPFTD
+256 SEVYRTSPFTD
-267 DYAIAISDNSLIS
+267 DYAVAITDNSLIS

-286 SGLSQRVG
+286 SGLSSRVG

-315 VAFQTKVPDGDTID
+315 VSFQTKVPNGDTID
-329 TESDAVLTTEDGVK
+329 TESGAVLMTEDGVK
-343 LTTEDYSESKSVTT
+343 LTTEDYSEGKSIIT
-357 ILTNVNYTLNGATDI
+357 ILTNVNYTLNGATNI

-377 TQARGGYA
+377 TQASSGYA
-385 AQGSLTSQQKLII
+385 SQGSLTSQQKQIV
-398 KKQQKQLDK
+398 KQQQKQIDK
-407 TAYDLST
+407 TIYDLSA

-432 FHTEVTDDTGA
+432 FHSEVTDDTGA
-443 ITYYWHDAKT
+443 VTYYWHDAKT
-453 LEESQYIC
+453 LEDSQYIC

-478 SPVWGSGTDK
+478 SPVWSSGTDK

-500 GIQAEWIRAESIT
+500 GIQAEWIKTESIT

-546 KLGEAV
+546 DSGEIV
-552 DYEHNEYWNFA
+552 DYEHNEYWNFV

-568 DNYDPIPFAGV
+568 NTYDPVPFAGT

-588 EGAGFDNGKA
+588 EGAGFDKGKA

-609 LSAVSDNA
+609 LSAVNGSA
-617 FGYSTRSPFPINVT
+617 FGYSTRNPFPINVT
-631 THCLSFYYRIKTHKT
+631 THCLSFYYRIKTQKT
-646 GTISSSATAT
+646 GITPSSATAT

-662 LQWLNEQKQVL
+662 LQWLNEQKQEL
-673 STSICPVTYTDSNNT
+673 STSLHSVSFTDSNNT
-688 LWQRVHTT
+688 LWQRVHTA
-696 ITPPNS
+696 ITPPNN

-707 LLIAAH
+707 LLISAH
-713 CDSITSTDDSSAY
+713 CNSITSTDDGFAY

-737 VTLNNWTCAPSEVSH
+737 LTLNNWTCAPSEVSQ
-752 NGVLISSKGLN
+752 NGVLIDSKGLN
-763 VSDGKIKVTDIGK
+763 LSDGKIKVTDSGK

-799 NPTPDEKTGKNDVAL
+799 NPTPDEETGKNDVAL

-829 GSVLGATFESY
+829 GSVLGTTFESF
-840 DDNGSV
+840 DENGNV
-846 TKLGYMGIDSPYE
+846 TNLGYIGVNS
-859 CDSQGTYEPHPE
+859 PE
-871 DDKHRPLTFQSL
+871 DKSSGGYNAHPDADKHRPITFEAP
-883 NGFVFGDGVVS
+883 NGFVFGDGS
-894 GNPIM
+894 TKGNPIM
-899 TVPTI
+899 TAPTI
-904 LQTGADMN
+904 LTNGEDVN
-912 YITTPGYYHIENN
+912 ELIVPGYYHIENN
-925 VVANS
+925 VIADS
-930 IANLPELVNGTKY
+930 ISNLPSLNDGTKY

-949 KVEQIGHT
+949 RVEEIGHT
-957 GWVVQTYYPQVE
+957 KWLVQTYFPQIV
-969 NTGRVFMRSASLDDT
+969 NTGRVFTRSASYDGT
-984 SYSWGRWYQFCGGEI
+984 VHTWGKWYQFCAGENEAPIINADELTAEGGYI
-999 ANPFVTAD
+999 
-1007 TVMADLGT
+1007 
-1015 FNTVT
+1015 
-1020 VDEWCHVNDGIM
+1020 
-1032 VMSKDDKEDALLV
+1032 S
-1045 DGNGAVRGNLQVI
+1045 GNLI
-1058 GTCTATAW
+1058 IGGTCTAAAW
-1066 ETLSDRDKK
+1066 QTTSDRDKK
-1075 KDIRSV
+1075 RDIRSV
-1081 DEINAIAKINQLHFY
+1081 DDISAVDKVRQLHFY
-1096 TYSMKGNDT
+1096 TYSMRDNDT

-1114 EAPNEILGA
+1114 EAPNEILGT
-1123 DRKSINLY
+1123 DGKSINLY

-1145 DEVANLKREIEKL
+1145 DEVASLKREIEKL

>member
-31 SFTLSSSD
+31 SLTLSSSD

-45 SVDRYSATG
+45 TVDRYSVTG

-85 AELVIKIGIKDWDD
+85 AELVVKIGIKDWDD
-99 STADMHYVPLGVFI
+99 STADMHYVPLGVYI

-151 PTIAELLIR
+151 PTIAELLVR
-160 LCNKCAVSLATT
+160 LCNKCAVSLSTT

-280 NGEPVA
+280 NGESVA

-343 LTTEDYSESKSVTT
+343 LTTEDYSESKSITT

-385 AQGSLTSQQKLII
+385 AQGSLTSQQKLIV
-398 KKQQKQLDK
+398 KKQQKQIDK

-534 EANALYYDVTLN
+534 EANALYYDVTFN
-546 KLGEAV
+546 ESGEAV
-552 DYEHNEYWNFA
+552 DYEHNAYWNFA

-568 DNYDPIPFAGV
+568 DNYDPAPFAGV

-598 HIDTFIGRKSE
+598 HIDTFLGKKSE
-609 LSAVSDNA
+609 LSAVSDSA

-673 STSICPVTYTDSNNT
+673 STSLQPVTYTDSNNT

-713 CDSITSTDDSSAY
+713 CDSITSTDDSIAY
-726 FDLDGILFEEG
+726 FDLDGILLEEG
-737 VTLNNWTCAPSEVSH
+737 LTLNNWTCAPSEVSR
-752 NGVLISSKGLN
+752 NGVLIDSKGLN
-763 VSDGKIKVTDIGK
+763 VSDGKIKVTDVGK

-799 NPTPDEKTGKNDVAL
+799 NPTPDEETGKKDVAL
-814 RMSLNPIQFSDSGQR
+814 RMSFNPIQFSDSGQR
-829 GSVLGATFESY
+829 GSVLGATFESF
-840 DDNGSV
+840 DENGSV
-846 TKLGYMGIDSPYE
+846 TNLGYIGINSPADNSSGGYNA
-859 CDSQGTYEPHPE
+859 HP
-871 DDKHRPLTFQSL
+871 DADKYRPITFEAP
-883 NGFVFGDGVVS
+883 NGFVFGDGKTK

-899 TVPTI
+899 TAPTI
-904 LQTGADMN
+904 LTYGENADEL
-912 YITTPGYYHIENN
+912 TVPGYYHIENN
-925 VVANS
+925 VIAGS
-930 IANLPELVNGTKY
+930 ISNLPSLNDGTKY
-943 STAGII
+943 NTAGII
-949 KVEQIGHT
+949 RVEEIGHT
-957 GWVVQTYYPQVE
+957 GWLVQTYFPQIT
-969 NTGRVFMRSASLDDT
+969 NTGRVFMRSASYDSGVYT
-984 SYSWGRWYQFCGGEI
+984 WGIWHQFCAGEDEAPI
-999 ANPFVTAD
+999 INAKQITAD
-1007 TVMADLGT
+1007 G
-1015 FNTVT
+1015 
-1020 VDEWCHVNDGIM
+1020 GYI
-1032 VMSKDDKEDALLV
+1032 S
-1045 DGNGAVRGNLQVI
+1045 GNLI
-1058 GTCTATAW
+1058 IGGTCTAAAW
-1066 ETLSDRDKK
+1066 QTTSDRDKK

-1096 TYSMKGNDT
+1096 TYSMKDNDT

-1131 SYISLCAKA
+1131 SYITLCAKA

>member
-151 PTIAELLIR
+151 PTIAELLVR
-160 LCNKCAVSLATT
+160 LCNKCAVSLSTT

-228 TITPSIRYSSDI
+228 TITPSIRYSSDV

-256 NEIYKTSPFTD
+256 NEVYQTSPFTD

-357 ILTNVNYTLNGATDI
+357 ILTNVNYTLNSATDI

-398 KKQQKQLDK
+398 KKQQKQIDK

-478 SPVWGSGTDK
+478 SPVWDSGTDK

-534 EANALYYDVTLN
+534 EANALYYDATFN
-546 KLGEAV
+546 ESGEAV
-552 DYEHNEYWNFA
+552 DYEHNAYWNFA

-568 DNYDPIPFAGV
+568 DNYDPAPFAGV

-598 HIDTFIGRKSE
+598 HIDTFLGKKSE
-609 LSAVSDNA
+609 LSAVSDSA

-673 STSICPVTYTDSNNT
+673 STSLYPVTYTDSNNT

-713 CDSITSTDDSSAY
+713 CGSITSTDDSSAY
-726 FDLDGILFEEG
+726 FDLDGILLEEG
-737 VTLNNWTCAPSEVSH
+737 LTLNNWTCAPSEVSR
-752 NGVLISSKGLN
+752 NGVLIDSKGLN
-763 VSDGKIKVTDIGK
+763 VSDGKIKLTDSGK

-786 ILQHNGGVTVEKY
+786 ILQHNGGVTIEKY
-799 NPTPDEKTGKNDVAL
+799 NPTPDEETGKKDVAL

-829 GSVLGATFESY
+829 GSVLGATFESF
-840 DDNGSV
+840 DENGSV
-846 TKLGYMGIDSPYE
+846 TNLGYIGINSPTDNSSGSYNA
-859 CDSQGTYEPHPE
+859 HP
-871 DDKHRPLTFQSL
+871 DADKYRPITFEAP
-883 NGFVFGDGVVS
+883 NGFVFGDGKTK

-899 TVPTI
+899 TAPTI
-904 LQTGADMN
+904 LTYGENSDEL
-912 YITTPGYYHIENN
+912 TVPGYYHIENN
-925 VVANS
+925 VIAGS
-930 IANLPELVNGTKY
+930 ISNLPSLNDGTKY
-943 STAGII
+943 NTAGII
-949 KVEQIGHT
+949 RVEEIGHT
-957 GWVVQTYYPQVE
+957 KWLVQTYFPQIT
-969 NTGRVFMRSASLDDT
+969 NTGRVFMRSASYDGKVYT
-984 SYSWGRWYQFCGGEI
+984 WGIWHQFCAGEDEAPI
-999 ANPFVTAD
+999 INAKQITAD
-1007 TVMADLGT
+1007 GGYISD
-1015 FNTVT
+1015 
-1020 VDEWCHVNDGIM
+1020 
-1032 VMSKDDKEDALLV
+1032 
-1045 DGNGAVRGNLQVI
+1045 NLIVG
-1058 GTCTATAW
+1058 GTCTAAAW
-1066 ETLSDRDKK
+1066 QTTSDRDKK
-1075 KDIRSV
+1075 KDIRSI
-1081 DEINAIAKINQLHFY
+1081 DEISAVAKINQLHFY
-1096 TYSMKGNDT
+1096 TYSMKDNDT

>member
-6 QEVIQL
+6 QEVIKL
-12 FNSGKKQTVDIQV
+12 FNSGHKQTVDIQV
-25 KPISGE
+25 KPVSGE

-45 SVDRYSATG
+45 SVDRYSVTG

-85 AELVIKIGIKDWDD
+85 AELTVKVGIKDWDD
-99 STADMHYVPLGVFI
+99 STADMYYVPLGVFI
-113 VDAPPRALNTIS
+113 VDAPPRTLNTIS

-134 FDRTV
+134 FDRNV
-139 SDADLAELFYNA
+139 SDVDLSELFYNT
-151 PTIAELLIR
+151 PTITELLIR

-172 PSTLLNSDYIVTE
+172 PSTLLNSGYVVAE
-185 KPTDENLTY
+185 KPTDEELTY

-228 TITPSIRYSSDI
+228 AITPSIRYCSDI

-246 LSGIEVDVTD
+246 LSGIEIDISDSEAYRT
-256 NEIYKTSPFTD
+256 TPFTD

-280 NGEPVA
+280 SNGEQVA
-286 SGLSQRVG
+286 SGLSARVG

-315 VAFQTKVPDGDTID
+315 VSFQIKVPDGDTID

-377 TQARGGYA
+377 TQASSGYA
-385 AQGSLTSQQKLII
+385 SQGSLTSQQKQIV
-398 KKQQKQLDK
+398 KQQQKQIDK
-407 TAYDLST
+407 TVYDLSA

-432 FHTEVTDDTGA
+432 YHSEVTDDTSA
-443 ITYYWHDAKT
+443 VTYYWHDAKT
-453 LEESQYIC
+453 LEGSQYIC

-478 SPVWGSGTDK
+478 SPVWSSGTDK
-488 YGNALFSLLDTI
+488 YGNALFSLLDII
-500 GIQAEWIRAESIT
+500 GIQAEWIRAKSIT

-546 KLGEAV
+546 NSGEAV

-563 KCGLG
+563 KCGLS
-568 DNYDPIPFAGV
+568 DSYDPAPFAGI

-609 LSAVSDNA
+609 LSAVSTSA

-631 THCLSFYYRIKTHKT
+631 THCLSFYYRIKTQTT
-646 GTISSSATAT
+646 GSKPSSATAT

-662 LQWLNEQKQVL
+662 LQWLNEQKQEL
-673 STSICPVTYTDSNNT
+673 STSLYPISFTDSNNT

-696 ITPPNS
+696 ITPPDN

-713 CDSITSTDDSSAY
+713 CDTITSTDDSSAY
-726 FDLDGILFEEG
+726 FDLDGILLEEG
-737 VTLNNWTCAPSEVSH
+737 LTLNNWTCAPSEVSQ
-752 NGVLISSKGLN
+752 NGVLIDSKGLN
-763 VSDGKIKVTDIGK
+763 VADGKIKVTDSGK

-799 NPTPDEKTGKNDVAL
+799 NPTPDEETGKNDVAL

-829 GSVLGATFESY
+829 GSVIGATFESF
-840 DDNGSV
+840 DENGDL
-846 TKLGYMGIDSPYE
+846 TKLGYMGINSPDEY
-859 CDSQGTYEPHPE
+859 DSQGKYEPHPK
-871 DDKHRPLTFQSL
+871 DDKNRPLTFQAA

-904 LQTGADMN
+904 LQADADMD

-925 VVANS
+925 VIAGS
-930 IANLPELVNGTKY
+930 ISNLPSLNDGTKY

-949 KVEQIGHT
+949 RVEQIGHS

-969 NTGRVFMRSASLDDT
+969 NTGRVFMRSASYD
-984 SYSWGRWYQFCGGEI
+984 GRVYTWSIWYQFCGGEAESPLI
-999 ANPFVTAD
+999 NAKVIDVNHLSAD
-1007 TVMADLGT
+1007 GGYV
-1015 FNTVT
+1015 
-1020 VDEWCHVNDGIM
+1020 
-1032 VMSKDDKEDALLV
+1032 S
-1045 DGNGAVRGNLQVI
+1045 GNLTI
-1058 GTCTATAW
+1058 AGTCSATAW
-1066 ETLSDRDKK
+1066 ETTSDRSKK
-1075 KDIRSV
+1075 KDIRSI
-1081 DEINAIAKINQLHFY
+1081 DDLNAIDKIKRLNFY
-1096 TYSMKGNDT
+1096 SYSMKDNDT

-1123 DRKSINLY
+1123 NGKSINLY

>member
-12 FNSGKKQTVDIQV
+12 FNSGKRQTVDIQV

-45 SVDRYSATG
+45 SVDRYSVTG

-151 PTIAELLIR
+151 PTIAELLVR
-160 LCNKCAVSLATT
+160 LCDKCAVSLATT

-228 TITPSIRYSSDI
+228 TITPSIRYSSDV

-246 LSGIEVDVTD
+246 LSGIKVDVTD
-256 NEIYKTSPFTD
+256 SEVYKTSPFTD

-299 FSAKIK
+299 FTAKIK

-315 VAFQTKVPDGDTID
+315 VAFQIKVPDGDTID

-377 TQARGGYA
+377 TQASGGYA

-398 KKQQKQLDK
+398 KKQQKQIDK

-443 ITYYWHDAKT
+443 ITYYWHDAST

-461 MRNAAGSFT
+461 MRNAAGSFS

-478 SPVWGSGTDK
+478 SPVWDSGTDK

-534 EANALYYDVTLN
+534 EANALYYDATLN
-546 KLGEAV
+546 ESGEAV
-552 DYEHNEYWNFA
+552 DYEHNAYWNFT

-568 DNYDPIPFAGV
+568 DNYDPAPFAGV

-598 HIDTFIGRKSE
+598 HIDTFLGKKSE
-609 LSAVSDNA
+609 LSAVSDSA

-673 STSICPVTYTDSNNT
+673 STSLYPVTYTDSNNT

-713 CDSITSTDDSSAY
+713 CDSITSTDDSIAY

-737 VTLNNWTCAPSEVSH
+737 LTLNNWTCAPSEVSR
-752 NGVLISSKGLN
+752 NGVLIDSKGLN
-763 VSDGKIKVTDIGK
+763 VSDGKIKVTDSGK

-799 NPTPDEKTGKNDVAL
+799 NPTPDEETGKKDVAL
-814 RMSLNPIQFSDSGQR
+814 RVSLNPVQFSDSGQR
-829 GSVLGATFESY
+829 GSVLGATFESF
-840 DDNGSV
+840 DENGSV
-846 TKLGYMGIDSPYE
+846 TNLGYIGINSPADNSSGGYNA
-859 CDSQGTYEPHPE
+859 HP
-871 DDKHRPLTFQSL
+871 DADKYRPITFEAP
-883 NGFVFGDGVVS
+883 NGFVFGDGKTK

-899 TVPTI
+899 TAPTI
-904 LQTGADMN
+904 LTYGENADEL
-912 YITTPGYYHIENN
+912 TVPGYYHIENN
-925 VVANS
+925 VIAGS
-930 IANLPELVNGTKY
+930 ISNLPSLNDGTKY
-943 STAGII
+943 NTAGII
-949 KVEQIGHT
+949 RVEEIGHT
-957 GWVVQTYYPQVE
+957 EWLVQTYFPQIT
-969 NTGRVFMRSASLDDT
+969 NTGRVFMRSASYDSGVYT
-984 SYSWGRWYQFCGGEI
+984 WGIWHQFCAGEDEAPI
-999 ANPFVTAD
+999 INAKQITAD
-1007 TVMADLGT
+1007 G
-1015 FNTVT
+1015 
-1020 VDEWCHVNDGIM
+1020 GYI
-1032 VMSKDDKEDALLV
+1032 S
-1045 DGNGAVRGNLQVI
+1045 GNLI
-1058 GTCTATAW
+1058 IGGTCTAAAW
-1066 ETLSDRDKK
+1066 QTTSDRDKK

>member
-85 AELVIKIGIKDWDD
+85 AELVVKIGIKDWDD

-125 ITSLDRMAH
+125 ITSLDRMAR
-134 FDRTV
+134 FDRTI

-151 PTIAELLIR
+151 PTIAELLVR
-160 LCNKCAVSLATT
+160 LCNICAVSLSTT

-228 TITPSIRYSSDI
+228 TITPSIRYSSDV

-256 NEIYKTSPFTD
+256 NEVYKTSPFTD

-280 NGEPVA
+280 NGESVA
-286 SGLSQRVG
+286 NGLSQRVG

-315 VAFQTKVPDGDTID
+315 IAFQTKVPDGDTID

-398 KKQQKQLDK
+398 KKQQKQIDK
-407 TAYDLST
+407 TVYDLST

-443 ITYYWHDAKT
+443 ITYYWHDATT

-534 EANALYYDVTLN
+534 EANALYYDATFN
-546 KLGEAV
+546 ESGEAV
-552 DYEHNEYWNFA
+552 DYEHNAYWNFA

-568 DNYDPIPFAGV
+568 DNYDPAPFAGV

-598 HIDTFIGRKSE
+598 HIDTFLGRKSE
-609 LSAVSDNA
+609 LSAVSDSA

-673 STSICPVTYTDSNNT
+673 STSIYPVTYTDSNNT

-737 VTLNNWTCAPSEVSH
+737 LTLNNWTCAPSEVSR
-752 NGVLISSKGLN
+752 NGVLIDSKGLN
-763 VSDGKIKVTDIGK
+763 VSDGKIKVTDSGK

-786 ILQHNGGVTVEKY
+786 ILQHNGGVTIEKY
-799 NPTPDEKTGKNDVAL
+799 NPTPDEETGKKDVAL

-829 GSVLGATFESY
+829 GSVLGATFESF
-840 DDNGSV
+840 DENGSV
-846 TKLGYMGIDSPYE
+846 TNLGYIGVNS
-859 CDSQGTYEPHPE
+859 PE
-871 DDKHRPLTFQSL
+871 DKSSGGYNAHPDADKYRPITFEAP
-883 NGFVFGDGVVS
+883 NGFVFGDGQTK

-899 TVPTI
+899 TAPTI
-904 LQTGADMN
+904 LTYGESADEL
-912 YITTPGYYHIENN
+912 IVPGYYHIENN
-925 VVANS
+925 VIADS
-930 IANLPELVNGTKY
+930 ISNLPSLTDGTKY

-949 KVEQIGHT
+949 RVEEIGHT
-957 GWVVQTYYPQVE
+957 KWLVQTYFPQIA
-969 NTGRVFMRSASLDDT
+969 NTGRVFMRSASYDGSSRVYT
-984 SYSWGRWYQFCGGEI
+984 WGKWHQFCAGEDEAPIINAKQILADGGY
-999 ANPFVTAD
+999 
-1007 TVMADLGT
+1007 
-1015 FNTVT
+1015 
-1020 VDEWCHVNDGIM
+1020 
-1032 VMSKDDKEDALLV
+1032 MS
-1045 DGNGAVRGNLQVI
+1045 GNLI
-1058 GTCTATAW
+1058 IGGTCTAKAW
-1066 ETLSDRDKK
+1066 ETTSDRSKK

-1081 DEINAIAKINQLHFY
+1081 DEISAIAKINQLNFY
-1096 TYSMKGNDT
+1096 SYSMKDDDT
-1105 HIPLGIMAD
+1105 PIPLGIMAD

-1123 DRKSINLY
+1123 DGKSINLY

-1145 DEVANLKREIEKL
+1145 DEIASLKREIEKL
-1158 KGDDKNG
+1158 KAKGDDKNG

>member
-45 SVDRYSATG
+45 SVDRYSVTG

-85 AELVIKIGIKDWDD
+85 AELVVKIGIKDWDD

-151 PTIAELLIR
+151 PTIAELLVR
-160 LCNKCAVSLATT
+160 LCDKCAVSLATT

-228 TITPSIRYSSDI
+228 TITPSIRYSSDV

-256 NEIYKTSPFTD
+256 NEVYETSPFTD

-315 VAFQTKVPDGDTID
+315 VAFQTKVSDGDTID

-385 AQGSLTSQQKLII
+385 AQGSLTSQQKLIV
-398 KKQQKQLDK
+398 KKQQKQIDK

-534 EANALYYDVTLN
+534 EANALYYDATLN
-546 KLGEAV
+546 ESGEAV
-552 DYEHNEYWNFA
+552 DYEHNAYWNFA

-568 DNYDPIPFAGV
+568 DNYDPAPFAGV

-598 HIDTFIGRKSE
+598 HIDTFIGKKSE
-609 LSAVSDNA
+609 LSAVSDSA

-673 STSICPVTYTDSNNT
+673 STSLYPVTYTDSNNT

-713 CDSITSTDDSSAY
+713 CDSITSTDNSIAY
-726 FDLDGILFEEG
+726 FDLDGILLEEG
-737 VTLNNWTCAPSEVSH
+737 LTLNNWTCAPSEVSR
-752 NGVLISSKGLN
+752 NGVLIDSKGLG
-763 VSDGKIKVTDIGK
+763 VSDGKIKVTDSGK

-786 ILQHNGGVTVEKY
+786 ILQHNGGVTIEKY
-799 NPTPDEKTGKNDVAL
+799 NPTPDEETGKKDIAL
-814 RMSLNPIQFSDSGQR
+814 RMSFNPIQFSDSGQR
-829 GSVLGATFESY
+829 GNVLGATFESF
-840 DDNGSV
+840 DENGSV
-846 TKLGYMGIDSPYE
+846 TNLGYIGINSPADNSSGGYNA
-859 CDSQGTYEPHPE
+859 HP
-871 DDKHRPLTFQSL
+871 DADKYRPITFEAP
-883 NGFVFGDGVVS
+883 NGFVFGDGKTK

-899 TVPTI
+899 TAPTI
-904 LQTGADMN
+904 LTYGENADEL
-912 YITTPGYYHIENN
+912 TVPGYYHIENN
-925 VVANS
+925 VIAGS
-930 IANLPELVNGTKY
+930 ISNLPSLNDGTKY
-943 STAGII
+943 NTAGII
-949 KVEQIGHT
+949 RVEEIGHT
-957 GWVVQTYYPQVE
+957 EWLVQTYFPQIT
-969 NTGRVFMRSASLDDT
+969 NTGRVFMRSASYDSGVYT
-984 SYSWGRWYQFCGGEI
+984 WGIWHQFCAGEDEAPI
-999 ANPFVTAD
+999 INAKQITAD
-1007 TVMADLGT
+1007 G
-1015 FNTVT
+1015 
-1020 VDEWCHVNDGIM
+1020 GYI
-1032 VMSKDDKEDALLV
+1032 S
-1045 DGNGAVRGNLQVI
+1045 GNLI
-1058 GTCTATAW
+1058 IGGTCMAAAW
-1066 ETLSDRDKK
+1066 QTTSDRDKK

-1081 DEINAIAKINQLHFY
+1081 DEISAIAKINQLHFY
-1096 TYSMKGNDT
+1096 SYSMKGNDT

-1114 EAPNEILGA
+1114 EAPSEILGA

-1145 DEVANLKREIEKL
+1145 DEVANLKREIKKL